1 MRLYSTET
9 LKLFEFDK
17 ILTRI
22 EQFCRTKASKQKV
35 KFIKPFEDRE
45 ITIKLLN
52 QVNEY
57 KNILDNKGYF
67 PDFLFE
73 DFEYESGLLSL
84 PGSVLLEK
92 QLLKI
97 LHASNLVN
105 TLIKYFETKKEQL
118 PFLNQILEKVYFTE
132 EISNAINEI
141 LDAEGIVKTNASKDL
156 ATIRRE
162 LFAKKKEAERK
173 FRGLVNELKK
183 LGWIRESEESFYNGR
198 RVVSILSE
206 YKRSLKGVVHG
217 SSETGKTT
225 FIEPQETVELNN
237 QIAEL
242 ENDERQEIFKL
253 LKVLTNKIRPFAFL
267 VKEYFLLLIDLDV
280 IRAKSYF
287 AVELKGVLPIIS
299 KEPIIKLKNAFHP
312 ILFLQNANQKKDT
325 VPLSIFLSTEN
336 RIVVISG
343 PNAGGKSIAL
353 KTIGLFQLML
363 SSAILVPCHPS
374 SEMSFFNHFLV
385 DIGDSQSIENELSTY
400 SSRLLKMKEFLK
412 IANRR
417 TLFLIDEFGTGTDPE
432 LGGAMAEVLLE
443 ELNKKNCFG
452 IITTHYSNIKILA
465 DKLKGLINASML
477 FDTTTLEPMYQMI
490 VGQPGSSYTFEV
502 AEKIGLPIE
511 IINKAKA
518 KISSEKLKLNKLIFE
533 LQTQKNEIE
542 KGKKELE
549 DAVIRNTESKN
560 KYDLL
565 FTKLEEKSKRNKD
578 KAEETEELKELGKKF
593 KVLSEEWQKSKDKK
607 AVIQKFVSK
616 VTIEKRKR
624 IEREQKEKIENSKEK
639 KIKRVLL
646 KLGVGSKVRILKSH
660 QTGIVKEIKK
670 EKAIVVMGNIIS
682 TISIENL
689 EVVE

>member
-9 LKLFEFDK
+9 LKLFEFDRILYK
-17 ILTRI
+17 IEYL
-22 EQFCRTKASKQKV
+22 CRTKASKQKA
-35 KFIKPFEDRE
+35 KQIKPIEDRE
-45 ITIKLLN
+45 FAIKCLN

-57 KNILDNKGYF
+57 KNVLENKGYF

-73 DFEYESGLLSL
+73 DFEYESSLLSL

-92 QLLKI
+92 QILKL

-105 TLIKYFETKKEQL
+105 TLIKYFETKNEQL
-118 PFLNQILEKVYFTE
+118 PYLFQVLEKVYFTE
-132 EISNAINEI
+132 DICNAINEI
-141 LDAEGIVKTNASKDL
+141 IDAEGIVKSNASKEL
-156 ATIRRE
+156 ANIRRE

-173 FRGLVNELKK
+173 FRGLINELKK

-206 YKRSLKGVVHG
+206 HKRSLKGVVHG

-242 ENDERQEIFKL
+242 ENEERQEIFKL
-253 LKVLTNKIRPFAFL
+253 LKVLTNKIRPFSFL
-267 VKEYFLLLIDLDV
+267 IKEYFHLLTDLDV
-280 IRAKSYF
+280 VRAKAYF
-287 AVELKGVLPIIS
+287 ALELKAVLPLIS
-299 KEPIIKLKNAFHP
+299 KEPVIKLKNAFHP
-312 ILFLQNANQKKDT
+312 ILFLQNSLQKKET
-325 VPLSIFLSTEN
+325 IPLSILLNAEK

-363 SSAILVPCHPS
+363 SSAILVPCHAS

-400 SSRLLKMKEFLK
+400 SGRLQKMKEFLK

-477 FDTTTLEPMYQMI
+477 FDTATLEPMYQMI
-490 VGQPGSSYTFEV
+490 MGQPGSSYTFEV
-502 AEKIGLPIE
+502 AEKIGLPLD
-511 IINKAKA
+511 IINRAKA

-542 KGKKELE
+542 KNKRELE
-549 DAVIRNTESKN
+549 NSVLQNIESKN

-565 FTKLEEKSKRNKD
+565 FNKLEEKNKRSKDRAD
-578 KAEETEELKELGKKF
+578 ETEELKELGKKF
-593 KVLSEEWQKSKDKK
+593 KVLSEEWQKTKDKK

-624 IEREQKEKIENSKEK
+624 IEREQKEKLENSKEK
-639 KIKRVLL
+639 KIKKVLL

-670 EKAIVVMGNIIS
+670 EKAIVIMGNILS
-682 TISIENL
+682 TVSIENL

>member
-9 LKLFEFDK
+9 LKLFEFDR
-17 ILTRI
+17 ILNRI
-22 EQFCRTKASKQKV
+22 EYLCRTKASKQKV
-35 KFIKPFEDRE
+35 KLLKPIEERDV
-45 ITIKLLN
+45 TIKLLN

-57 KNILDNKGYF
+57 RNILDNKGYF

-73 DFEYESGLLSL
+73 DFEYESSLLSL

-92 QLLKI
+92 QIIKI

-105 TLIKYFETKKEQL
+105 TLIKYFDTKTDQL
-118 PFLNQILEKVYFTE
+118 PFLFQVLEKVYFTE
-132 EISNAINEI
+132 DISNLINEI
-141 LDAEGIVKTNASKDL
+141 IDAEGVVKSNASKEL

-162 LFAKKKEAERK
+162 LFSKKKEAERK
-173 FRGLVNELKK
+173 FRGLINELKK

-206 YKRSLKGVVHG
+206 HKRSLKGVVHG

-242 ENDERQEIFKL
+242 ENEERQEIFKL
-253 LKVLTNKIRPFAFL
+253 LKILTNKIRPFSFL
-267 VKEYFLLLIDLDV
+267 VKEYFLLLTDLDLL
-280 IRAKSYF
+280 RAKAYF
-287 AVELKGVLPIIS
+287 ALELKAVLPIVS
-299 KEPIIKLKNAFHP
+299 KEPIINLKNAYHP
-312 ILFLQNANQKKDT
+312 ILFLQNATQKKET
-325 VPLSIFLSTEN
+325 IPLSIFLNSE
-336 RIVVISG
+336 RRVVVISG

-490 VGQPGSSYTFEV
+490 MGQPGSSYTFEV
-502 AEKIGLPIE
+502 AEKIGLPID

-542 KGKKELE
+542 KSKKELE
-549 DAVIRNTESKN
+549 NSVLQNTESKS

-565 FTKLEEKSKRNKD
+565 FNKLEEKSKKNKD

-607 AVIQKFVSK
+607 AVIQKFVSTI
-616 VTIEKRKR
+616 TIEKRKK
-624 IEREQKEKIENSKEK
+624 IERDQKERIENSKEK

-646 KLGVGSKVRILKSH
+646 KLEVGSKVRILKSH

-670 EKAIVVMGNIIS
+670 EKAIVVMGNILS
-682 TISIENL
+682 TVSIENL

>member
-9 LKLFEFDK
+9 LKLFEFDR
-17 ILTRI
+17 ILNRI
-22 EQFCRTKASKQKV
+22 EYLCRTKASKQKV
-35 KFIKPFEDRE
+35 KLLKPIEERDV
-45 ITIKLLN
+45 TIKLLN

-57 KNILDNKGYF
+57 RNILDNKGYF

-73 DFEYESGLLSL
+73 DFEYESSLLSL

-92 QLLKI
+92 QIIKI
-97 LHASNLVN
+97 LQASNLVN
-105 TLIKYFETKKEQL
+105 TLIKYFDTKTDQL
-118 PFLNQILEKVYFTE
+118 PFLFQVLEKVYFTE
-132 EISNAINEI
+132 DISNLINEI
-141 LDAEGIVKTNASKDL
+141 IDAEGVVKSNASKEL

-162 LFAKKKEAERK
+162 LFSKKKEAERK
-173 FRGLVNELKK
+173 FRGLINELKK

-206 YKRSLKGVVHG
+206 HKRSLKGVVHG

-242 ENDERQEIFKL
+242 ENEERQEIFKL
-253 LKVLTNKIRPFAFL
+253 LKILTNKIRPFSFL
-267 VKEYFLLLIDLDV
+267 VKEYFLLLTDLDLL
-280 IRAKSYF
+280 RAKAYF
-287 AVELKGVLPIIS
+287 ALELKAVLPIVS
-299 KEPIIKLKNAFHP
+299 KEPIINLKNAYHP
-312 ILFLQNANQKKDT
+312 ILFLQNATQKKET
-325 VPLSIFLSTEN
+325 IPLSIFLNSE
-336 RIVVISG
+336 RRVVVISG

-490 VGQPGSSYTFEV
+490 MGQPGSSYTFEV
-502 AEKIGLPIE
+502 AEKIGLPID

-542 KGKKELE
+542 KSKKELE
-549 DAVIRNTESKN
+549 NSVLQNTESKS

-565 FTKLEEKSKRNKD
+565 FNKLEEKSKKNKD

-607 AVIQKFVSK
+607 AVIQKFVSTI
-616 VTIEKRKR
+616 TIEKRKK
-624 IEREQKEKIENSKEK
+624 IERDQKERIENSKEK

-646 KLGVGSKVRILKSH
+646 KLEVGSKVRILKSH

-670 EKAIVVMGNIIS
+670 EKAIVVMGNILS
-682 TISIENL
+682 TVSIENL

>member
-9 LKLFEFDK
+9 LKLFEFDRILYK
-17 ILTRI
+17 IEYL
-22 EQFCRTKASKQKV
+22 CRTKASKQKA
-35 KFIKPFEDRE
+35 KQIKPIEDRE
-45 ITIKLLN
+45 HAIKSLN

-57 KNILDNKGYF
+57 KNILENKGYF

-73 DFEYESGLLSL
+73 DFEYESSLLSL

-92 QLLKI
+92 QILKL

-105 TLIKYFETKKEQL
+105 TLIKFFETKTEQL
-118 PFLNQILEKVYFTE
+118 PFLSLTLEKVYFTE
-132 EISNAINEI
+132 DISNAINEI
-141 LDAEGIVKTNASKDL
+141 IDAEGIVKSNASKEL

-173 FRGLVNELKK
+173 FRGLINELKK

-206 YKRSLKGVVHG
+206 HKRSLKGVVHG

-242 ENDERQEIFKL
+242 ENEERQEVFKL
-253 LKVLTNKIRPFAFL
+253 LKILTNNIRPFSFL
-267 VKEYFLLLIDLDV
+267 VKEYFLLLTDLDV
-280 IRAKSYF
+280 VRAKAYF
-287 AVELKGVLPIIS
+287 AVELKAVLPFIS
-299 KEPIIKLKNAFHP
+299 KEPVINLKNAFHP
-312 ILFLQNANQKKDT
+312 ILFLQNASQKKDT
-325 VPLSIFLSTEN
+325 IPLSILLNSER

-363 SSAILVPCHPS
+363 SSAILVPCNPS

-465 DKLKGLINASML
+465 DKLKGLTNASML
-477 FDTTTLEPMYQMI
+477 FDTTTLEPKYQMI
-490 VGQPGSSYTFEV
+490 MGQPGSSYTFEV
-502 AEKIGLPIE
+502 AEKIGLPLD
-511 IINKAKA
+511 IISKAKA

-542 KGKKELE
+542 KNKKELE
-549 DAVIRNTESKN
+549 NSVLQNIESKN
-560 KYDLL
+560 KYDFL
-565 FTKLEEKSKRNKD
+565 FNKLEEKSKRSKD
-578 KAEETEELKELGKKF
+578 RAEETEELKELGKKF
-593 KVLSEEWQKSKDKK
+593 KVLSEEWQKTKDKK

-624 IEREQKEKIENSKEK
+624 IEREQKEKLENTKEK
-639 KIKRVLL
+639 KIRSVLL
-646 KLGVGSKVRILKSH
+646 KLEQGSKVRILKSH

-670 EKAIVVMGNIIS
+670 GKAIVIMGNIVS

>member
-1 MRLYSTET
+1 
-9 LKLFEFDK
+9 
-17 ILTRI
+17 
-22 EQFCRTKASKQKV
+22 
-35 KFIKPFEDRE
+35 
-45 ITIKLLN
+45 
-52 QVNEY
+52 
-57 KNILDNKGYF
+57 
-67 PDFLFE
+67 
-73 DFEYESGLLSL
+73 
-84 PGSVLLEK
+84 
-92 QLLKI
+92 
-97 LHASNLVN
+97 
-105 TLIKYFETKKEQL
+105 
-118 PFLNQILEKVYFTE
+118 
-132 EISNAINEI
+132 
-141 LDAEGIVKTNASKDL
+141 
-156 ATIRRE
+156 
-162 LFAKKKEAERK
+162 
-173 FRGLVNELKK
+173 
-183 LGWIRESEESFYNGR
+183 
-198 RVVSILSE
+198 
-206 YKRSLKGVVHG
+206 
-217 SSETGKTT
+217 
-225 FIEPQETVELNN
+225 
-237 QIAEL
+237 
-242 ENDERQEIFKL
+242 
-253 LKVLTNKIRPFAFL
+253 
-267 VKEYFLLLIDLDV
+267 
-280 IRAKSYF
+280 
-287 AVELKGVLPIIS
+287 
-299 KEPIIKLKNAFHP
+299 
-312 ILFLQNANQKKDT
+312 
-325 VPLSIFLSTEN
+325 
-336 RIVVISG
+336 
-343 PNAGGKSIAL
+343 
-353 KTIGLFQLML
+353 
-363 SSAILVPCHPS
+363 
-374 SEMSFFNHFLV
+374 MSFFNHFLV

-400 SSRLLKMKEFLK
+400 SSRLLKMREFLK

-432 LGGAMAEVLLE
+432 LGGAIAEVLLE

-465 DKLKGLINASML
+465 DKLKGLVNASML

-490 VGQPGSSYTFEV
+490 MGQPGSSYTFEV

-549 DAVIRNTESKN
+549 DSIVKNTESKN

-565 FTKLEEKSKRNKD
+565 FNKLEEKSKRNKD

-646 KLGVGSKVRILKSH
+646 KLEVGSKVRILKSH

>member
-1 MRLYSTET
+1 MRLYSSET

-17 ILTRI
+17 ILNRI
-22 EQFCRTKASKQKV
+22 EQLCRTKASKQKV

-118 PFLNQILEKVYFTE
+118 PFLIQIIEKVYFTE
-132 EISNAINEI
+132 EISIAINEI
-141 LDAEGIVKTNASKDL
+141 IDAEGIVKTNASKDL
-156 ATIRRE
+156 ASIRRE

-267 VKEYFLLLIDLDV
+267 VKEYFLLLTDLDA

-287 AVELKGVLPIIS
+287 AVELKSVLPLIS
-299 KEPIIKLKNAFHP
+299 REPIIKLKNAFHP

-325 VPLSIFLSTEN
+325 IPLSIHLSTEN

-363 SSAILVPCHPS
+363 SSGILVPCHPS

-400 SSRLLKMKEFLK
+400 SSRLLKMREFLK

-432 LGGAMAEVLLE
+432 LGGAIAEVLLE
-443 ELNKKNCFG
+443 ELNKK
-452 IITTHYSNIKILA
+452 
-465 DKLKGLINASML
+465 
-477 FDTTTLEPMYQMI
+477 
-490 VGQPGSSYTFEV
+490 
-502 AEKIGLPIE
+502 
-511 IINKAKA
+511 
-518 KISSEKLKLNKLIFE
+518 
-533 LQTQKNEIE
+533 
-542 KGKKELE
+542 
-549 DAVIRNTESKN
+549 
-560 KYDLL
+560 
-565 FTKLEEKSKRNKD
+565 
-578 KAEETEELKELGKKF
+578 
-593 KVLSEEWQKSKDKK
+593 
-607 AVIQKFVSK
+607 
-616 VTIEKRKR
+616 
-624 IEREQKEKIENSKEK
+624 
-639 KIKRVLL
+639 
-646 KLGVGSKVRILKSH
+646 SH
-660 QTGIVKEIKK
+660 E
-670 EKAIVVMGNIIS
+670 
-682 TISIENL
+682 
-689 EVVE
+689 

>member
-1 MRLYSTET
+1 L
-9 LKLFEFDK
+9 
-17 ILTRI
+17 
-22 EQFCRTKASKQKV
+22 CRTKASKQKV

-118 PFLNQILEKVYFTE
+118 PFLIQIIEKVYFTE
-132 EISNAINEI
+132 EISIAINEI
-141 LDAEGIVKTNASKDL
+141 IDAEGIVKTNASKDL
-156 ATIRRE
+156 ASIRRE

-267 VKEYFLLLIDLDV
+267 VKEYFLLLTDLDA

-287 AVELKGVLPIIS
+287 AVELKSVLPLIS
-299 KEPIIKLKNAFHP
+299 REPIIKLKNAFHP
-312 ILFLQNANQKKDT
+312 ILFLQIWCKD
-325 VPLSIFLSTEN
+325 
-336 RIVVISG
+336 
-343 PNAGGKSIAL
+343 
-353 KTIGLFQLML
+353 
-363 SSAILVPCHPS
+363 
-374 SEMSFFNHFLV
+374 
-385 DIGDSQSIENELSTY
+385 
-400 SSRLLKMKEFLK
+400 
-412 IANRR
+412 
-417 TLFLIDEFGTGTDPE
+417 
-432 LGGAMAEVLLE
+432 
-443 ELNKKNCFG
+443 
-452 IITTHYSNIKILA
+452 
-465 DKLKGLINASML
+465 
-477 FDTTTLEPMYQMI
+477 
-490 VGQPGSSYTFEV
+490 
-502 AEKIGLPIE
+502 
-511 IINKAKA
+511 
-518 KISSEKLKLNKLIFE
+518 
-533 LQTQKNEIE
+533 
-542 KGKKELE
+542 
-549 DAVIRNTESKN
+549 
-560 KYDLL
+560 
-565 FTKLEEKSKRNKD
+565 
-578 KAEETEELKELGKKF
+578 
-593 KVLSEEWQKSKDKK
+593 
-607 AVIQKFVSK
+607 
-616 VTIEKRKR
+616 
-624 IEREQKEKIENSKEK
+624 
-639 KIKRVLL
+639 
-646 KLGVGSKVRILKSH
+646 
-660 QTGIVKEIKK
+660 
-670 EKAIVVMGNIIS
+670 
-682 TISIENL
+682 
-689 EVVE
+689 